1 MDLIINVLPSGVV
14 AFVAIGFL
22 PRYLLTKPKGY
33 MRVLVLTFLVLFLL
47 HLFYLQYVVA
57 RFELLEA
64 ILRSIF
70 VAVVPIIAAHVYVRI
85 SGKEIIEHWK
95 QAGIWK
101 SNEKL

>member
-1 MDLIINVLPSGVV
+1 MEIIINVLPSVV
-14 AFVAIGFL
+14 IAFVAIGFL
-22 PRYLLTKPKGY
+22 PKYLITRPDGY
-33 MRVLVLTFLVLFLL
+33 MRVLVLTFLVIFVL

-70 VAVVPIIAAHVYVRI
+70 VAVVPIIAAYVYVRI

-101 SNEKL
+101 